1 MPRGRYILYIV
12 TLPVADP
19 TCLNQRDV
27 SILNHF
33 FSNVRTITFK
43 PIRLRANKPVL

>member
-1 MPRGRYILYIV
+1 MLRGRYILYIV

-33 FSNVRTITFK
+33 FRMSA
-43 PIRLRANKPVL
+43 L